1 MHKIKLRCERD
12 ITLEELLDENN
23 ISRKLRRSLKAKGQI
38 KKDDK
43 VLYMSY
49 KLKEGDIV
57 TLYVD
62 EDNSDIMPVEMPLN
76 IAYEDDDILVI
87 DKAYG
92 LSVMSTLNM
101 NEICLIN
108 GIQHYLINKGISSK
122 VHVINRLDRLTT
134 GLMLVTLNRY
144 SASILSDSLKK
155 TLKRRYY
162 AIVEGIF
169 DKKEGTITLPI
180 AKESTMS
187 VRRVVRNDGKE
198 AITNYKVVKEFGN
211 YSLLDIELLTGRT
224 HQIRV
229 TFAYI
234 GHPLVGDK
242 MYNNEFSEDE
252 LMLHSHYLEF
262 VRPKNNELIQLE
274 TNLPQRFIDFI
285 GKNE

>member
-1 MHKIKLRCERD
+1 MHKIKLRCDRD

-23 ISRKLRRSLKAKGQI
+23 ISRELRRSLKAKGQI

-57 TLYVD
+57 TLYVE

-76 IAYEDDDILVI
+76 IAYEDDDVLVI
-87 DKAYG
+87 DKDYN

-134 GLMLVTLNRY
+134 GLMLVTKNRY

-162 AIVEGIF
+162 AIVEGIL

-198 AITNYKVVKEFGN
+198 AITNYKVVKEFSN
-211 YSLLDIELLTGRT
+211 YSLLDIELFTGRT

-229 TFAYI
+229 TFSYI

-242 MYNNEFSEDE
+242 MYNNEFSTDE

-262 VRPKNNELIQLE
+262 VRPKNNELIKLE
-274 TNLPQRFIDFI
+274 TNIPNRFIEFI
-285 GKNE
+285 NKHE

>member
-1 MHKIKLRCERD
+1 MHKIKLRCDRD
-12 ITLEELLDENN
+12 ITLEQLLDENN

-62 EDNSDIMPVEMPLN
+62 ENNSDIMPVEMPLN